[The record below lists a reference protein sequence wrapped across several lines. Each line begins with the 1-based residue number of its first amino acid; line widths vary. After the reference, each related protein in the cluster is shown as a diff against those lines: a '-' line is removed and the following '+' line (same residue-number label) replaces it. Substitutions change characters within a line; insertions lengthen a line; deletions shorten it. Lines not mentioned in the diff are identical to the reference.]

1 MMTAPAS
8 GAIEAKMA
16 DEETVEQQEQQTPA
30 AEQGAK
36 KSLIGRLLPWIIL
49 GAVVVSC
56 AGAGFGLGRLF
67 AGSRAP
73 EAPASPTK
81 PEQSGSME
89 NLGAG
94 SDSANDAQKSW
105 YYDLDPVVANLNE
118 PSVTR
123 YVRAT
128 FTLEISSEID
138 KKKGAA
144 FLNEKKPILIN
155 WLTVYLSSLRLDDI
169 RGDKN
174 LKTIQSH
181 VCEAFNEKLFPDSKP
196 QIKQVLIKEF
206 PVQ

>member
-1 MMTAPAS
+1 
-8 GAIEAKMA
+8 MA
-16 DEETVEQQEQQTPA
+16 DENETKEQQKEA
-30 AEQGAK
+30 GSKAEAGSG

-49 GAVVVSC
+49 VVVVVSC
-56 AGAGFGLGRLF
+56 AGAGFGLGRLL
-67 AGSRAP
+67 AGSRTAEPAQPKP
-73 EAPASPTK
+73 EAKEQKKTEDLAATEASAEGPPK
-81 PEQSGSME
+81 
-89 NLGAG
+89 A
-94 SDSANDAQKSW
+94 W
-105 YYDLDPVVANLNE
+105 YFDLDPVVANLNE

-128 FTLEISSEID
+128 FTLEVSPEVD
-138 KKKGAA
+138 KEKGTA

-174 LKTIQSH
+174 LKSIQSQ

-196 QIKQVLIKEF
+196 QINQVLIKEF

>member
-1 MMTAPAS
+1 
-8 GAIEAKMA
+8 MA
-16 DEETVEQQEQQTPA
+16 DENETKEQRKETEPK
-30 AEQGAK
+30 AEPGAG
-36 KSLIGRLLPWIIL
+36 KSLIGRLLPWVVL
-49 GAVVVSC
+49 AAVVLTC
-56 AGAGFGLGRLF
+56 AGAGFGIGRLL
-67 AGSRAP
+67 AGSRTAEP
-73 EAPASPTK
+73 AQPKPEAKEQHKTEDLAAAEAPAEGPPK
-81 PEQSGSME
+81 
-89 NLGAG
+89 A
-94 SDSANDAQKSW
+94 W

-128 FTLEISSEID
+128 FTLEVSAEVD
-138 KKKGAA
+138 KEKGTA

-174 LKTIQSH
+174 LKSIQSQ

-196 QIKQVLIKEF
+196 QINQVLIKEF